1 MNESQINNT
10 FKKAA
15 ENISKATNK
24 ATNVMKIDVKKSKIN
39 LGIVMFIFLLAIIL
53 CIVALA
59 KKESCITETFEMK
72 DSKEYKDIVKQIQ
85 KLNAEFAANKN
96 SSPQSYTIKHINN
109 PIAYASPQGTYYASG
124 PLVNKVLNNMVLDR
138 NSSTTG
144 DTTPVF
150 TPATGFLDTT
160 QIWSYE
166 VDGTIRSKYDKV
178 DNKLGSCITGKKQ
191 GDKYVIVLE
200 GSKGNC
206 SKWIWD
212 SKGRLKIN
220 SDIGQGNKNLCIVPS
235 KINGTEKKTVIL
247 DNCSDTATEHHWS
260 FYTGPPPSTDNT

>member
-1 MNESQINNT
+1 MNQSQINNT
-10 FKKAA
+10 FEKAA
-15 ENISKATNK
+15 KNISKANNK
-24 ATNVMKIDVKKSKIN
+24 ATNVMKIDVKKSKTN
-39 LGIVMFIFLLAIIL
+39 LYIVMFIFLLAIIL

-59 KKESCITETFEMK
+59 KKETCIESF
-72 DSKEYKDIVKQIQ
+72 DGNDKEEILEKIR
-85 KLNAEFAANKN
+85 LFSAEIDALKN
-96 SSPQSYTIKHINN
+96 SQPQSYTIKHINN

-144 DTTPVF
+144 DTTPIF

-191 GDKYVIVLE
+191 GDKYVVVLE
-200 GSKGNC
+200 GGNGNC

-212 SKGRLKIN
+212 SKGRLRIN
-220 SDIGQGNKNLCIVPS
+220 SDIGQGSKNLCIVPS
-235 KINGTEKKTVIL
+235 KISGTDKKTVIL
-247 DNCSDTATEHHWS
+247 DTCSDTATEHHWS
-260 FYTGPPPSTDNT
+260 FYTGPPPSTDNN

>member
-1 MNESQINNT
+1 MNQSQINNT

-15 ENISKATNK
+15 ENISKDINK
-24 ATNVMKIDVKKSKIN
+24 ATNVMKIDVKKSKTN
-39 LGIVMFIFLLAIIL
+39 LYIVMFIFLLAIIL

-59 KKESCITETFEMK
+59 KKESCITESFEVSEK
-72 DSKEYKDIVKQIQ
+72 DYNNIKKQIQ
-85 KLNAEFAANKN
+85 KLNAEITANKN
-96 SSPQSYTIKHINN
+96 SQPQSYTIKHINN

-191 GDKYVIVLE
+191 GDKYVVVLE

-260 FYTGPPPSTDNT
+260 CYTGPSPSTDNT

>member
-15 ENISKATNK
+15 ENISKDINK
-24 ATNVMKIDVKKSKIN
+24 ATNVMKIDVKKSKTN
-39 LGIVMFIFLLAIIL
+39 LYIVMFIFLLAIIL

-59 KKESCITETFEMK
+59 KKESCITENFEV
-72 DSKEYKDIVKQIQ
+72 SEKEYNNIKKQIQ
-85 KLNAEFAANKN
+85 KLNAEINKN
-96 SSPQSYTIKHINN
+96 SQPQSYTIKHINN

-191 GDKYVIVLE
+191 GDKYVVVLE
-200 GSKGNC
+200 GGNGNC

-212 SKGRLKIN
+212 SKGRLRIN

-235 KINGTEKKTVIL
+235 QINGTEKKTVIL
-247 DNCSDTATEHHWS
+247 DNCSIFS
-260 FYTGPPPSTDNT
+260 SIYYINT